1 MRVRVCS
8 IPRRHYI
15 SGGLDV
21 TRKTGVGLGAKFAPT
36 WEMIMGHKS
45 GAIDDAEYAERYFEI
60 LDMLPEQAFE
70 DLHQYG
76 LEQGGRLVLQ
86 CYCASGKFCHTIL
99 LIQYLRQKHGDKFCI
114 T

>member
-8 IPRRHYI
+8 IPRRHYVA
-15 SGGLDV
+15 GGLDV
-21 TRKTGVGLGAKFAPT
+21 TRKTGTGLGANFAPT

-45 GAIDDAEYAERYFEI
+45 GAIDDATYSERYFEI
-60 LDMLPEQAFE
+60 LDALPESIFQE
-70 DLHQYG
+70 LHRYG

-99 LIQYLRQKHGDKFCI
+99 LIQYLRSRYQELFRV